1 MKSTSIRPR
10 SPVVAGLA
18 GDATV
23 KEPNGIAPL
32 LDNALGKLEQRR
44 QKKKEYG
51 VWRATSPQSEQE
63 ESGFMQRTT
72 RRCDFFRKKLVVV
85 RRKEAVLGRRLA
97 RTKMTLTIVGC
108 SSTNLLYRLKVPF
121 WPFAS
126 INYLVRRNSQSD
138 HSARDRCFYSQ
149 FSLGLLGTVDHVW
162 VRCVRSAGDVT
173 ACAYGS
179 RPIDLQ
185 TTRSRR
191 SSRPW

>member
-1 MKSTSIRPR
+1 
-10 SPVVAGLA
+10 
-18 GDATV
+18 V

-85 RRKEAVLGRRLA
+85 LRKEAVLGRRLA

-108 SSTNLLYRLKVPF
+108 SSTNLLFRLKVPI
-121 WPFAS
+121 AS
-126 INYLVRRNSQSD
+126 INLPIPQKFPIRSLR
-138 HSARDRCFYSQ
+138 ARSMLLFAIFARPSRDSRSC
-149 FSLGLLGTVDHVW
+149 LGALRAECG
-162 VRCVRSAGDVT
+162 
-173 ACAYGS
+173 
-179 RPIDLQ
+179 
-185 TTRSRR
+185 
-191 SSRPW
+191 

>member
-1 MKSTSIRPR
+1 MDDTQGEQESADAAHKERSDEEFVDPPSQPR
-10 SPVVAGLA
+10 SRWSRRG
-18 GDATV
+18 ATV
-23 KEPNGIAPL
+23 KEPNSIAPR

-108 SSTNLLYRLKVPF
+108 SSTNLPYRLKVPF
-121 WPFAS
+121 CPFAS
-126 INYLVRRNSQSD
+126 INLPIPQKFPIRSLR
-138 HSARDRCFYSQ
+138 ARSMLLFAIFARPSRDSRSC
-149 FSLGLLGTVDHVW
+149 LGALRAECG
-162 VRCVRSAGDVT
+162 
-173 ACAYGS
+173 
-179 RPIDLQ
+179 
-185 TTRSRR
+185 
-191 SSRPW
+191 